1 MPNQISPQIQLPEPD
16 HEGRMAKSEL
26 YRAAKMSIKLFQMI
40 QDGQELEGWV
50 QAKITKSADYLDSIY
65 HYMEYQMKFGQ
76 GGQAASVADIAGDM
90 DIGARAAPEE
100 EDDEDVKVKESL
112 SYEQRLQGLLEGK
125 VKKAKEGNAFGK
137 AIQDA
142 KAKGSKTASVD
153 GKPIAVKEAAKPDFL
168 DIDKDGDKKE
178 PMKKAVADKKA
189 GPKKGVNPFAKKDAK
204 VKEGFSNDAKT
215 GDTFKTAK
223 GTATKTATGMKHT
236 RDKYEYDPG
245 SDDKD
250 DKKAK
255 RVAKKKVSEVSSATL
270 KSYKDKADK
279 EVVGHLTGEK
289 DSKNVM
295 KRWKGADKA
304 GDKMAKKDESAKQ
317 RGQRIAEAAIRK

>member
-1 MPNQISPQIQLPEPD
+1 MQPQQSAQLQTKLEAHPE
-16 HEGRMAKSEL
+16 GQMAKSEL

-76 GGQAASVADIAGDM
+76 GGQAASVADITDDM
-90 DIGARAAPEE
+90 DIGAQTAPEE
-100 EDDEDVKVKESL
+100 EDESVKVKESL

-125 VKKAKEGNAFGK
+125 VKKMTKEG
-137 AIQDA
+137 
-142 KAKGSKTASVD
+142 
-153 GKPIAVKEAAKPDFL
+153 AKPDFL
-168 DIDKDGDKKE
+168 DVDKDGDKKE

-204 VKEGFSNDAKT
+204 VKEGFSSDAKT

-223 GTATKTATGMKHT
+223 GTATKTATGVKHT
-236 RDKYEYDPG
+236 RDKYDYDPG

-295 KRWKGADKA
+295 KRWKGSDKA

>member
-1 MPNQISPQIQLPEPD
+1 MQPQQSAQLQTKLEAHPE
-16 HEGRMAKSEL
+16 GQMAKSEL

-76 GGQAASVADIAGDM
+76 GGQAASVADITDDM
-90 DIGARAAPEE
+90 DIGAQAAPEE
-100 EDDEDVKVKESL
+100 EDDESVKVKESL

-125 VKKAKEGNAFGK
+125 VKKMTKEG
-137 AIQDA
+137 
-142 KAKGSKTASVD
+142 
-153 GKPIAVKEAAKPDFL
+153 AKPDFL
-168 DIDKDGDKKE
+168 DVDKDGDKKE

-204 VKEGFSNDAKT
+204 VKEGFSSDAKT

>member
-1 MPNQISPQIQLPEPD
+1 MQPQQSAQLQTKLEAHPE
-16 HEGRMAKSEL
+16 GQMAKSEL

-76 GGQAASVADIAGDM
+76 GGQAASVADITDDM
-90 DIGARAAPEE
+90 DIGAQAAPEE
-100 EDDEDVKVKESL
+100 EDDESVKVKESL

-125 VKKAKEGNAFGK
+125 VKKMTKEG
-137 AIQDA
+137 
-142 KAKGSKTASVD
+142 
-153 GKPIAVKEAAKPDFL
+153 AKPDFL
-168 DIDKDGDKKE
+168 DVDKDGDKKE

-204 VKEGFSNDAKT
+204 VKEGFSSDAKT

-223 GTATKTATGMKHT
+223 GTATKTATGVKHT
-236 RDKYEYDPG
+236 RDKYDYDPG

-295 KRWKGADKA
+295 KRWKGSDKA

>member
-1 MPNQISPQIQLPEPD
+1 
-16 HEGRMAKSEL
+16 MAKSEL

-76 GGQAASVADIAGDM
+76 GGQAASVADITDDM
-90 DIGARAAPEE
+90 DIGAQAAPEE
-100 EDDEDVKVKESL
+100 EDDESVKVKESL

-125 VKKAKEGNAFGK
+125 VKKMTKEG
-137 AIQDA
+137 
-142 KAKGSKTASVD
+142 
-153 GKPIAVKEAAKPDFL
+153 AKPDFL
-168 DIDKDGDKKE
+168 DVDKDGDKKE

-204 VKEGFSNDAKT
+204 VKEGFSSDAKT

-223 GTATKTATGMKHT
+223 GTATKTATGVKHT
-236 RDKYEYDPG
+236 RDKYDYDPG

-295 KRWKGADKA
+295 KRWKGSDKA

>member
-1 MPNQISPQIQLPEPD
+1 MQLPEPD

-90 DIGARAAPEE
+90 DIGAQVAP
-100 EDDEDVKVKESL
+100 EDDEEVKVKEGL
-112 SYEQRLQGLLEGK
+112 SYEQRLHALLEAK
-125 VKKAKEGNAFGK
+125 VKK
-137 AIQDA
+137 
-142 KAKGSKTASVD
+142 S
-153 GKPIAVKEAAKPDFL
+153 KPDFL
-168 DIDKDGDKKE
+168 DMDKDGDKKE

-204 VKEGFSNDAKT
+204 VKEGFSGDAKT

-255 RVAKKKVSEVSSATL
+255 RVAKKKVSEVSDTTL
-270 KSYKDKADK
+270 KSYKAKADK

-304 GDKMAKKDESAKQ
+304 GDKLAKKDESAKQ